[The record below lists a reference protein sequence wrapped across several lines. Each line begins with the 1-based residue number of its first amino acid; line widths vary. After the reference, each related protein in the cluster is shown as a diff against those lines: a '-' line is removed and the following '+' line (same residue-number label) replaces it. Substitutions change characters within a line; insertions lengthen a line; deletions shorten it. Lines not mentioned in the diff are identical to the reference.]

1 MEGYLSS
8 FVTEVTS
15 HPPFLPSQ
23 VGRSGF
29 SNTQDLAEMIFLE
42 RQALNNTGGAVL
54 ELNSFSFQ
62 PSTLLD

>member
-15 HPPFLPSQ
+15 HQPFLPSQ

-29 SNTQDLAEMIFLE
+29 SDTQDPAEMIP
-42 RQALNNTGGAVL
+42 RKTGI
-54 ELNSFSFQ
+54 E
-62 PSTLLD
+62 